1 MENLHDLIAKEAE
14 VTATTQNMNEASTG
28 GGSSKIMETGQYLGA
43 IVQYL
48 DMGNHFEVYKEEKK
62 GPFPKIRMSV
72 AVFDVDEYGDL
83 ETTPV
88 LIHDIGMFVKRNERS
103 KSYKAFRALNYT
115 NDARFTHF
123 AQAFMK
129 PYLFKVEKRRSKA
142 GKEYN
147 SIDWAATQPAINPI
161 NRRPI
166 PLPEIDDSLKRVFLW
181 NNPTME
187 QWEKLYVEG
196 EFDDGNSKNFL
207 QEEILNATDFHGSAV
222 DLMLRG
228 GGKSLPTPTP
238 QAEPVEVV
246 VKDKPKPAMPAMPK
260 DDDIPF

>member
-28 GGSSKIMETGQYLGA
+28 GGSSKILETGQYLGA

-48 DMGNHFEVYKEEKK
+48 DMGNHFEVYNEEKK

-115 NDARFTHF
+115 NDARFNHF
-123 AQAFMK
+123 AQSFMK
-129 PYLFKVEKRRSKA
+129 PYIFMMMKRRSKHR
-142 GKEYN
+142 K
-147 SIDWAATQPAINPI
+147 
-161 NRRPI
+161 
-166 PLPEIDDSLKRVFLW
+166 VF
-181 NNPTME
+181 
-187 QWEKLYVEG
+187 
-196 EFDDGNSKNFL
+196 
-207 QEEILNATDFHGSAV
+207 
-222 DLMLRG
+222 
-228 GGKSLPTPTP
+228 KSLNWS
-238 QAEPVEVV
+238 V
-246 VKDKPKPAMPAMPK
+246 
-260 DDDIPF
+260 